1 VPIPSKWKKVYCPAW
16 SNLARYVKS
25 RYNKV
30 IVVIRQHGPTFS
42 TAHGGI
48 QYVCGGGF
56 P

>member
-1 VPIPSKWKKVYCPAW
+1 MALAGAPA
-16 SNLARYVKS
+16 

-30 IVVIRQHGPTFS
+30 IGVIHQYSPTFA

-56 P
+56 PMFIYSGFFTIN

>member
-1 VPIPSKWKKVYCPAW
+1 MALAGTPA
-16 SNLARYVKS
+16 

-30 IVVIRQHGPTFS
+30 IVVFRQYNPTLLS

-56 P
+56 PTFIYSFYLQ